1 MNCVT
6 PALTKKPSRGFAWS
20 CAACSR
26 AQERKLEARNT
37 PNVHDAN
44 LDAEEEEFIDED
56 EDDVVGTGGT
66 TPDEE
71 EHHEPA
77 TEEQIYHASL
87 WPYRYLGIHCKVE
100 DALDYDDRIFPRAST
115 RLGPRHQANVLP
127 WAGRPVEYVKPL
139 EIKKST
145 RKDGKLSKE
154 VQAALEQERI
164 KKEKRP
170 KWIQDEPAG
179 YVARGEDFDNEDPR
193 NTAQLLWKPPPRD
206 EDGALDTILDK
217 AIDDYMEEAR
227 SMAKT
232 LGLPPHSTNL
242 QDAARDTM
250 FENKYDG
257 AKSLRQLPKLD
268 KSVFK
273 EPDLTPAEQKKF
285 EEAVQKF
292 GSELHS
298 VMKHVK
304 TVTPGNITR
313 YYYTWKKTERGRQV
327 WGNYASRKGKKEA
340 KKAEATA
347 SKLAD
352 DVADGH
358 DDSAFDT
365 EKALERKKSFMCKFC
380 STKTSRQWRRAP
392 NASTTLIS
400 EGGAKNANKDKNG
413 QYIQALC
420 RRCAE
425 LWRRYAIQWED
436 IDEVAKKVAQTGG
449 RGWRRRVD
457 EELYKEL
464 LAADEMI
471 SKTQYRT
478 PDPASAASPANG
490 QQGGQE
496 PPRKKLKGS
505 ADADRNG
512 PDSSSAAQSKKKEKA
527 AEKPAPPPVPEIPK
541 PKTMPCAIC
550 LQLEPLGDQHLSCR
564 ECRMSV
570 HRNCYGI
577 VDNRAPGKWTC
588 DMCLN
593 DKNPQVSIV
602 SLRVDPPPPYNPRP
616 AQESLCANSMSFSLQ
631 HYKCVLCPVEH
642 TEHDFVEAPK
652 PTGTKKKTEKDRER
666 ERVERELAVKAAEY
680 YKKKQEETNRPV
692 NPREPL
698 KRTADNNWVHVT
710 CAVWTPEV
718 KFAMAKAL
726 GPCEGIPSIPRARY
740 AEVCKA
746 CKKQGGACVACH
758 HCRAPG
764 KQEET
769 TLRERRGN

>member
-1 MNCVT
+1 
-6 PALTKKPSRGFAWS
+6 
-20 CAACSR
+20 
-26 AQERKLEARNT
+26 
-37 PNVHDAN
+37 
-44 LDAEEEEFIDED
+44 LDAEEEEYIDDE
-56 EDDVVGTGGT
+56 EDDLAGTGGT

-71 EHHEPA
+71 EPHEPA
-77 TEEQIYHASL
+77 TAEQIYHASL

-115 RLGPRHQANVLP
+115 RLGPRHQAIVLP
-127 WAGRPVEYVKPL
+127 WPGRPVEYVKPL

-179 YVARGEDFDNEDPR
+179 YVARGEDYDNDDPR
-193 NTAQLLWKPPPRD
+193 NTAELLWKPPAD
-206 EDGALDTILDK
+206 AGSSISSE
-217 AIDDYMEEAR
+217 AIDDYMETAK
-227 SMAKT
+227 SMAKS
-232 LGLPPHSTNL
+232 LALPPQSTNL
-242 QDAARDTM
+242 QDVARDVL
-250 FENKYDG
+250 FRNNFDV
-257 AKSLRQLPKLD
+257 AKSLREIPKLD

-273 EPDLTPAEQKKF
+273 EPELTPAEQKKF
-285 EEAVQKF
+285 EEGVQKF
-292 GSELHS
+292 GSELYS
-298 VMKHVK
+298 VKKHVK
-304 TVTPGNITR
+304 TVKPGNITR
-313 YYYTWKKTERGRQV
+313 YYYTWKKTDRGRQV

-347 SKLAD
+347 NKLAD

-365 EKALERKKSFMCKFC
+365 EKALDKKKSFMCKFC

-392 NASTTLIS
+392 NASTTLVT
-400 EGGAKNANKDKNG
+400 ENGGKNSTKDKNG

-464 LAADEMI
+464 QAADEMI
-471 SKTQYRT
+471 NKTLHRM
-478 PDPASAASPANG
+478 PDYASATIPAASSNG
-490 QQGGQE
+490 QHAGQE
-496 PPRKKLKGS
+496 PPRKKLKS
-505 ADADRNG
+505 HPDREAEQNG
-512 PDSSSAAQSKKKEKA
+512 ADSSVTAAQSKKKEKA

-541 PKTMPCAIC
+541 PRTMPCAIC

-564 ECRMSV
+564 ECRMTV

-577 VDNRAPGKWTC
+577 IDNRAPGKWTC

-602 SLRVDPPPPYNPRP
+602 SLTGPHPFPYKPLR
-616 AQESLCANSMSFSLQ
+616 
-631 HYKCVLCPVEH
+631 CVLTV
-642 TEHDFVEAPK
+642 
-652 PTGTKKKTEKDRER
+652 
-666 ERVERELAVKAAEY
+666 L
-680 YKKKQEETNRPV
+680 
-692 NPREPL
+692 PL
-698 KRTADNNWVHVT
+698 
-710 CAVWTPEV
+710 
-718 KFAMAKAL
+718 
-726 GPCEGIPSIPRARY
+726 
-740 AEVCKA
+740 
-746 CKKQGGACVACH
+746 
-758 HCRAPG
+758 
-764 KQEET
+764 
-769 TLRERRGN
+769 